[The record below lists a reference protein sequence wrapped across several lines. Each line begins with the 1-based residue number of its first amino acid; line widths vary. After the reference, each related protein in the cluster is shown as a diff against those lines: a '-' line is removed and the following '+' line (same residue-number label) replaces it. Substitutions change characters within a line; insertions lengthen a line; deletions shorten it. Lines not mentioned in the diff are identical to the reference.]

1 MESVPTLIGKDTEK
15 ATEICGGGGG
25 VSAPCGRRINQDAEN
40 DLTARVHG

>member
-25 VSAPCGRRINQDAEN
+25 QRAVRTKDQPGR
-40 DLTARVHG
+40 